1 MATNPF
7 FKDSYAEFKLLDDL
21 TIETIKATGRDMIYI
36 PREYFNKDDIFGEDT
51 KSKFTSG
58 YTIEMYIEN
67 VQEFGGDKDIATK
80 FGIAITD
87 RVSLQLSK
95 TRFKQ
100 EVTNRTGNI
109 TRPREG
115 DLVYMPVSGS
125 LFEINFVEDERPF
138 YQFGKLTTYS
148 LSCELFTYS
157 GEDIETGITEVDEV
171 ESKRKEYATKLTLSY
186 LSTSGISGAMY
197 YGGETIFQVS
207 GVTGAGSLYSN
218 ATATGTLIEA
228 VYGTTY
234 NTLYLTDLYGTISY
248 GSGMSI
254 KGRNSGVEYYVTNVE
269 STTIEIPKDP
279 LSETAVKDN
288 DLLQFRGNSII
299 DFTETD
305 PFSEGRY

>member
-115 DLVYMPVSGS
+115 DLVYV
-125 LFEINFVEDERPF
+125 PF
-138 YQFGKLTTYS
+138 LNGTS

-186 LSTSGISGAMY
+186 LSTSGISGATY